1 MAKVKGRL
9 AVALLLM
16 LAPAL
21 AAAGARES
29 VFSAGDYISGRNVLQ
44 GLESVLP
51 VFLPTG
57 KVASTLNEDFYKAQL
72 AVRLKKMGLGILKA
86 EKDEGRGVTL
96 SKLAR
101 PTMVYK
107 VSTMESSDGT
117 VVYYADLE
125 LREGI
130 VGKSMSSKRELMA
143 AMPVLWSRG
152 GLGFISQ
159 DKLQSHLSKILDQLL
174 GLFSSDFH
182 SANENT
188 PH

>member
-1 MAKVKGRL
+1 MAEVRSRL
-9 AVALLLM
+9 IVALLL
-16 LAPAL
+16 AL
-21 AAAGARES
+21 ASAPVGAKES
-29 VFSAGDYISGRNVLQ
+29 GFSAGDYISGRNVLQ

-57 KVASTLNEDFYKAQL
+57 KVAATLNEDFYKAQL
-72 AVRLKKMGLGILKA
+72 AIRLKKMGLGILKA

-101 PTMVYK
+101 PTCVFK

-174 GLFSSDFH
+174 GLFSEDFYA
-182 SANENT
+182 ANAET
-188 PH
+188 KH